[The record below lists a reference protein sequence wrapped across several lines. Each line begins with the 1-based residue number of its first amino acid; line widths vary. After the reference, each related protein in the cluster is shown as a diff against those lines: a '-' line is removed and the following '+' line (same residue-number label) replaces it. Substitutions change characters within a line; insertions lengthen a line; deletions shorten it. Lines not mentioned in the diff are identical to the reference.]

1 MRKVMMAVLAMALV
15 APVAARAQQQQ
26 QDDKQAATRREMQQK
41 MRELEQQMRDLQREM
56 ARIQPETPR
65 ARTMVR
71 TPMVQLFGRAH
82 LGVIV
87 STAKNASTDSVGAV
101 LEGVSAGGPAE
112 KAGLMT
118 GDIITS
124 FNGEKLAGRYPAAGD
139 YESEPGRK
147 LIDFAQDLD
156 DGDSVKVDYRRG
168 KETHRATIVAK
179 GLGGEGF
186 SFSYTTP
193 SPDISISPPGVRIET
208 APMVAAGQAM
218 ARAFAW
224 SSGWLD
230 LELVKLNPELGDYFG
245 TTDGLLVIRAP
256 EDSALQLKG
265 GDVILSV
272 DGRPVSSQVQL
283 MRVLR
288 SYDPGEDVKLDIMR
302 QKHRTTL
309 SVKIPERH
317 AGRDGWFKYDSNY
330 DWER

>member
-1 MRKVMMAVLAMALV
+1 
-15 APVAARAQQQQ
+15 
-26 QDDKQAATRREMQQK
+26 
-41 MRELEQQMRDLQREM
+41 
-56 ARIQPETPR
+56 
-65 ARTMVR
+65 
-71 TPMVQLFGRAH
+71 MVQMFGGRAH

-87 STAKNASTDSVGAV
+87 STAKNAATDSVGAV

-147 LIDFAQDLD
+147 LIDFARDLE
-156 DGDSVKVDYRRG
+156 DGDSVRVDYRRG

-179 GLGGEGF
+179 GLGDEGFGF
-186 SFSYTTP
+186 SFTTP
-193 SPDISISPPGVRIET
+193 TPDIRITPPDVHIET
-208 APMVAAGQAM
+208 APMVSAGQAL

-224 SSGWLD
+224 STGWLD
-230 LELVKLNPELGDYFG
+230 VELVKLNPELGDYFG

-272 DGRPVSSQVQL
+272 DGRPVTSQVQL

-302 QKHRTTL
+302 QKRRTTL
-309 SVKIPERH
+309 TARIPQRRDR
-317 AGRDGWFKYDSNY
+317 RDGFDLRYD